1 MTELLPVLLGIG
13 TGVLLG
19 LTGAGGGVVA
29 APLLILTMHQSVT
42 SSAPIALAAV
52 SLGSAVGVLMG
63 LREGIVRYRAALLL
77 SLMGLL
83 ASPVGIHLARLLPN
97 RPLLLAFALLLL
109 FQGWRYWRAEGVP
122 QDQHPPCQIHPS
134 QGRFIWNRRCTLTM
148 MRMGLFTGFLSG
160 LLGVGG
166 GFILVPAM
174 RRHTPLS
181 IHSIAATSLM
191 VLTIVSTG
199 GLLQWMALGNIPWR
213 IGIPFTGGV
222 LLGMALGR
230 LKARS
235 LPEGLIRRVFALLC
249 VVVAGSLLFKV
260 AFALPS

>member
-1 MTELLPVLLGIG
+1 MTELLPIFLGIG

-29 APLLILTMHQSVT
+29 APLLILTMHQSVA
-42 SSAPIALAAV
+42 SSAPIALIAV
-52 SLGSAVGVLMG
+52 SMGSAVGVLMG

-97 RPLLLAFALLLL
+97 LPLLVAFALLLL
-109 FQGWRYWRAEGVP
+109 YQGWRYWSDEGIP
-122 QDQHPPCQIHPS
+122 QDQQPPCQINPS
-134 QGRFIWNRRCTLTM
+134 EGRFIWTRRCTLTM
-148 MRMGLFTGFLSG
+148 MRMGLLTGFLSG

-166 GFILVPAM
+166 GFVLVPAM

-191 VLTIVSTG
+191 VLTVVSTG
-199 GLLQWMALGNIPWR
+199 GLIQWIAIGNIQWR
-213 IGIPFTGGV
+213 IGIPFVGGV
-222 LLGMALGR
+222 LVGMAVGR
-230 LKARS
+230 IKART
-235 LPEGLIRRVFALLC
+235 LPEALIRRVFALLC
-249 VVVAGSLLFKV
+249 VAVAGSLLGKV
-260 AFALPS
+260 LWAF